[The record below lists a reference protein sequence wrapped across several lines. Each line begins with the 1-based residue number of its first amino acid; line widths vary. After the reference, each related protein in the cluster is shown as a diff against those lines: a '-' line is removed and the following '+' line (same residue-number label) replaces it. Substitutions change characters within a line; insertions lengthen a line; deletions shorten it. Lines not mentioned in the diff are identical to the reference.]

1 MALPVESGYSRATLA
16 SAGGKKMPNATPSR
30 VWPASSTQNDWAPAD
45 STIPAARLTAVART
59 SDRSLSQ
66 RLVAPPTTL
75 NEAMPADTAAR
86 MAARW
91 LSERSRSWRTSGNSG
106 AIIVS
111 APPRMKYTV
120 NRYPNVAQRA
130 VNLLSARVSLN

>member
-1 MALPVESGYSRATLA
+1 M
-16 SAGGKKMPNATPSR
+16 
-30 VWPASSTQNDWAPAD
+30 
-45 STIPAARLTAVART
+45 ART

-66 RLVAPPTTL
+66 RLVAPPITL

-91 LSERSRSWRTSGNSG
+91 LSVRSRSSRTSGNSG

-111 APPRMKYTV
+111 TPPRMKYTV

-130 VNLLSARVSLN
+130 VNLLPARVSLN